1 MAESKLLSSN
11 CVDLF
16 YEMNFEILKICVC
29 RYIDVYIDSVFE
41 VNFKGNLNV
50 FARNINTESHVS
62 INTS

>member
-1 MAESKLLSSN
+1 M
-11 CVDLF
+11 
-16 YEMNFEILKICVC
+16 C